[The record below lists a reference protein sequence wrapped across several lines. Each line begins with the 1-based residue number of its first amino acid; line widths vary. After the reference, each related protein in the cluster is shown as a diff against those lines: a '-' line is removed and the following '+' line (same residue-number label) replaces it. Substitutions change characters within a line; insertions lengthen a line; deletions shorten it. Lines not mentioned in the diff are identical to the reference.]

1 VTRPSVIL
9 VKGSDDILRS
19 ARRIAVVAE
28 QVGDADAT
36 LVVDEPVLDD
46 DQRLRPLVDAAQTSP
61 FFTDH
66 RVVVGRDLERF
77 KGKDDLAPLLA
88 YLADPLPSTVLVLE
102 WGGTGRVPKALA
114 DAVEAAGGQVV
125 ATDPG
130 RDVGDFVA
138 KAADQAGVRLER
150 DAQRHLVDW
159 LGDDPG
165 KLPGILAVLASAYG
179 EGTRLGVAEVEPFLG
194 EAGGV
199 PPWDLTDAIDRG
211 DIAAA
216 ITTLTRMLRAG
227 RHPMQVM
234 ATLHTHFQRIL
245 RLDGAA
251 VRGEKEAATVLGLKG
266 STFPAKKALA
276 QSRRLGPDGVRESI
290 RLLART
296 DLELRGTVDW
306 PPELSMEIL
315 VARLARVAKTAR

>member
-1 VTRPSVIL
+1 MSRPPVIL
-9 VKGSDDILRS
+9 LKGADDVLRS
-19 ARRIAVVAE
+19 ARRTAIVAD
-28 QVGDADAT
+28 QVGDADPT
-36 LVVDEPVLDD
+36 LVVDEPTLDED
-46 DQRLRPLVDAAQTSP
+46 DRLRPLVDAAQTSP

-66 RVVVGRDLERF
+66 RVVVGRNIERF
-77 KGKDDLAPLLA
+77 KAKEDLALLVD

-102 WGGTGRVPKALA
+102 WAGGARVPKALG
-114 DAVEAAGGQVV
+114 DAVEAAGGETVS
-125 ATDPG
+125 TDPG

-138 KAADQAGVRLER
+138 KAAKEAGVALDR
-150 DAQRHLVDW
+150 DALRHLVDW
-159 LGDDPG
+159 LGDEPG
-165 KLPGILAVLASAYG
+165 KLPGVLAVLSSTYG
-179 EGTRLGVAEVEPFLG
+179 EGTALGVDDVDPFLG
-194 EAGGV
+194 DAGGV

-266 STFPAKKALA
+266 STYPAKKALA
-276 QSRRLGPDGVRESI
+276 QARKLGPGGVRESI

-306 PPELSMEIL
+306 PDELSMEIL
-315 VARLARVAKTAR
+315 VARLARVAKSSR

>member
-1 VTRPSVIL
+1 MSRPPVIL
-9 VKGSDDILRS
+9 VKGSDDVLRS
-19 ARRIAVVAE
+19 SRRSTVVAD

-36 LVVDEPVLDD
+36 LVVDEPTLDED
-46 DQRLRPLVDAAQTSP
+46 ERLRPLIDAAQTSP

-66 RVVVGRDLERF
+66 RVVVGRSIERF
-77 KGKDDLAPLLA
+77 KAKDDLAALLD
-88 YLADPLPSTVLVLE
+88 YLADPLPTTVLVLE

-114 DAVEAAGGQVV
+114 DAVTAAGGETIS
-125 ATDPG
+125 TDPG
-130 RDVGDFVA
+130 RDVGDFVSQ
-138 KAADQAGVRLER
+138 AASEADLRLDR

-165 KLPGILAVLASAYG
+165 KLPGILAILASTYG
-179 EGTRLGVAEVEPFLG
+179 EGARLAIADVEPFLG
-194 EAGGV
+194 DAGGV

-211 DIAAA
+211 DIAGS
-216 ITTLTRMLRAG
+216 ITTLTRMLRSG

-251 VRGEKEAATVLGLKG
+251 VRSEKEAATVLGLKG

-276 QSRRLGPDGVRESI
+276 QARRLGSRGTRDSI

-306 PPELSMEIL
+306 PDELSMEVL
-315 VARLARVAKTAR
+315 VARLARVAKTSR